1 MNEPAITAND
11 LAKSFRGGVIAV
23 NGLDLTVP
31 RGSVYGLIGRNGA
44 GKTTTLR
51 MLMGLLRPV
60 RGQARVLGHD
70 LWGAPRAIR
79 QRVAYVSQEQQL
91 PAMQS
96 TAELSQ
102 DLSRSYERW
111 DFGLA
116 AKLANRFGIR
126 TDAPMAAL
134 SGGEQRKVAVLLAF
148 AARPDVLVLD
158 EPAAGL
164 DPIAR
169 RQLMEEIVEF
179 LGDGG
184 ERTVLFSTH
193 IIEDLER
200 VAEHVGIMDRG
211 RMVVAGRLEDL
222 QSGMRRVQIIFNG
235 PAVPEGFR
243 VPGALRSRT
252 EGPVLTAVVRIDSD
266 SQLEALRA
274 IPGTRVADFPL
285 GLQDFFIELLDRPL
299 TDPSDIPAASN

>member
-1 MNEPAITAND
+1 MNEASITATD

-60 RGQARVLGHD
+60 RGEARVLGHN
-70 LWGAPRAIR
+70 LWSAPRAIR
-79 QRVAYVSQEQQL
+79 QRVAYVSQDQQL
-91 PAMQS
+91 PAMKC
-96 TAELSQ
+96 TAELCL
-102 DLSRSYERW
+102 DLSRIYERW
-111 DFGLA
+111 DFALA
-116 AKLANRFGIR
+116 GRLAGRFGIR
-126 TDAPMAAL
+126 SDAPMAAL
-134 SGGEQRKVAVLLAF
+134 SGGERRKVAVLLAF

-169 RQLMEEIVEF
+169 RQLMEEIVEY

-222 QSGMRRVQIIFNG
+222 QCGMRRVQIIFSG
-235 PAVPEGFR
+235 PAVPDGFR
-243 VPGALRSRT
+243 IPGTLRSRA

-266 SQLEALRA
+266 AQLDALRA

-299 TDPSDIPAASN
+299 TESYPLQTAAN

>member
-1 MNEPAITAND
+1 MNEPAITATD
-11 LAKSFRGGVIAV
+11 LAKSYRGGVMAV
-23 NGLDLTVP
+23 NGLELTVP

-51 MLMGLLRPV
+51 MLMGLLRPG
-60 RGQARVLGHD
+60 RGVARVLGHD
-70 LWGAPRAIR
+70 LWCAPRAIR

-91 PAMQS
+91 PSNKCA
-96 TAELSQ
+96 AELCL
-102 DLSRSYERW
+102 DLSRLHERW
-111 DFGLA
+111 DFALA
-116 AKLANRFGIR
+116 GQLAKRFAIR
-126 TDAPMAAL
+126 VEAPMTAL
-134 SGGEQRKVAVLLAF
+134 SGGDQRKVAVLLAF

-169 RQLMEEIVEF
+169 RQLMEEIVGF

-222 QSGMRRVQIIFNG
+222 QTGMRRVQIIFSGNS
-235 PAVPEGFR
+235 VPDGFR
-243 VPGALRSRT
+243 VPGALRSRA
-252 EGPVLTAVVRIDSD
+252 EGPVLTAVVRIDHP
-266 SQLEALRA
+266 SQLQALRA

-285 GLQDFFIELLDRPL
+285 GLQDFFIELLDRP
-299 TDPSDIPAASN
+299 PAEVPVSLAAAI

>member
-1 MNEPAITAND
+1 MNEPAITATD

-23 NGLDLTVP
+23 NGLDLSVP
-31 RGSVYGLIGRNGA
+31 RGAVYGLIGRNGA

-60 RGQARVLGHD
+60 RGTARVLGHD
-70 LWGAPRAIR
+70 LWTAPRAVR
-79 QRVAYVSQEQQL
+79 QRVTYVSQEQQL
-91 PAMQS
+91 PAGKC
-96 TAELSQ
+96 TAELCLDFSK
-102 DLSRSYERW
+102 LHERW
-111 DFGLA
+111 DFALA
-116 AKLANRFGIR
+116 GKLAKRFGIR
-126 TDAPMAAL
+126 VDAPMAAL

-169 RQLMEEIVEF
+169 RHLIEEIVEF

-211 RMVVAGRLEDL
+211 RMVAAGRLEDL
-222 QSGMRRVQIIFNG
+222 QTGMRRVQLIFNG
-235 PAVPEGFR
+235 HAVPDGFR
-243 VPGALRSRT
+243 LPGAVRSRT
-252 EGPVLTAVVRIDSD
+252 EGPVLTAVVRIDTPA
-266 SQLEALRA
+266 QLEALRA
-274 IPGTRVADFPL
+274 TPDARVADFPL
-285 GLQDFFIELLDRPL
+285 GLQDLFIELLDHPL
-299 TDPSDIPAASN
+299 ETPLFNPAQGI

>member
-1 MNEPAITAND
+1 MNDPAITATA
-11 LAKSFRGGVIAV
+11 LEKSFRSGTLAV

-51 MLMGLLRPV
+51 MLMGLLKPS
-60 RGQARVLGHD
+60 RGEAKVLGHD
-70 LWGAPRAIR
+70 LWSAPRSIR

-91 PAMQS
+91 PAS
-96 TAELSQ
+96 KCTAELCL
-102 DLSRSYERW
+102 DLSRLHENW
-111 DFGLA
+111 DFALA
-116 AKLANRFGIR
+116 GKLTNRFAIR
-126 TDAPMAAL
+126 SDAPMSAL
-134 SGGEQRKVAVLLAF
+134 SGGDRRKVAVLLAF

-158 EPAAGL
+158 EPGAGL

-169 RQLMEEIVEF
+169 RQLMEEIVGF

-211 RMVVAGRLEDL
+211 RMEVTGRLEDL
-222 QSGMRRVQIIFNG
+222 QTGMRRVQIIFNG
-235 PAVPEGFR
+235 QSVPDGFR
-243 VPGALRSRT
+243 VPGALRSHA
-252 EGPVLTAVVRIDSD
+252 EGPVLTAVVRIDSA
-266 SQLEALRA
+266 SQLEVLRA
-274 IPGTRVADFPL
+274 TPGTRVADFPL

-299 TDPSDIPAASN
+299 SQSSSEI